1 LIFHGTGPTLRA
13 SIRNT
18 REAIMGNLTV
28 DNLAIYALIGFGC
41 LVAIMIGITA
51 WVVRKAF
58 SAPVTPPQVE
68 PPKEQ

>member
-1 LIFHGTGPTLRA
+1 MSDYATEQ
-13 SIRNT
+13 
-18 REAIMGNLTV
+18 EAIMGNLTV

-41 LVAIMIGITA
+41 LVVIMVGITA

-68 PPKEQ
+68 PPQE

>member
-1 LIFHGTGPTLRA
+1 
-13 SIRNT
+13 
-18 REAIMGNLTV
+18 MGNLTV

-41 LVAIMIGITA
+41 LVAIRIGITA